1 MKGARD
7 HIQTMQR
14 LKVGLIGLAAVVLLI
29 GLASAIIG
37 SATRTPPVDVA
48 GETAANMV
56 VVNEQGQG
64 EALAELGAAPG
75 ADNEQVAA
83 AR

>member
-7 HIQTMQR
+7 HIQTLQR

-37 SATRTPPVDVA
+37 STSRTPPA
-48 GETAANMV
+48 PGEPAANMV
-56 VVNEQGQG
+56 LANEAGQG
-64 EALAELGAAPG
+64 EPLAELGAAPG
-75 ADNEQVAA
+75 PSNEQIAA
-83 AR
+83 P